1 MEEKYLTLSQAS
13 EQLGVSTTTLRR
25 LCNYGL
31 VPGVRRDRRGHRVLK
46 EWQVNHMG
54 VILRLKEAGLNK
66 LELKR
71 YVKLFRQGHQALA
84 QRKALL
90 ETWRRQLWQEL
101 EARQRG
107 IDMIERQVE
116 LIDQGVE
123 VDNF

>member
-116 LIDQGVE
+116 LIDQGGE